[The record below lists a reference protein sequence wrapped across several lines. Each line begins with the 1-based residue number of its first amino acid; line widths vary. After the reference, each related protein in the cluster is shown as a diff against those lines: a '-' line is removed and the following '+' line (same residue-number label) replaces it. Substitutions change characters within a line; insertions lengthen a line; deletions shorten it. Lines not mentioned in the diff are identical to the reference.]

1 MSAEAPGEQHGVKE
15 SNTRPP
21 RLLFLATA
29 DARGHLM
36 RAQLLYHALRRL
48 GADVSVLTTSD
59 HGAAFLAEFGVQA
72 PILSRHYAVVFDDKQ
87 NMLRGPTDRG
97 IAAYTFFPQRMLRDI
112 FRLRALCRDVDI
124 VVNDSF
130 HPALLVMGLLPP
142 WRNKIVHVFGGSLR
156 KALEQNFTG
165 RSFKPFARLFAFCIS
180 RMIESARAWIE
191 HDFSAPLAAATV
203 QSGYRLPTPVALPQ
217 RQPRRLESPQ
227 IAVYL
232 NPHFRDIGLAQGLE
246 SALIA
251 CGRTFHLVGEGYA
264 GRPGWMP
271 YDADWVSTAASS
283 QVILAA
289 PGMAG
294 LAVALLFEKPIVLIL
309 TDQPEQHSN
318 ALRAAELGLTHRIV
332 RWQNDAEVFSR
343 QLQTA
348 VTELSQSTPVRD
360 CSSGYTKAEQR
371 LDLWATT
378 LWKLAEA
385 SSNPAKASS

>member
-1 MSAEAPGEQHGVKE
+1 MKKID
-15 SNTRPP
+15 TRPP

-36 RAQLLYHALRRL
+36 RTQLLYHALRRL
-48 GADVSVLTTSD
+48 GADVRVLTTSD
-59 HGAAFLAEFGVQA
+59 HGAAFLAEFGIQA
-72 PILSRHYAVVFDDKQ
+72 PVLSRHYAVIFDDKQ

-97 IAAYTFFPQRMLRDI
+97 IAAYTFFPQHMLRDI
-112 FRLRALCRDVDI
+112 FRLRPMFRDVDL

-156 KALEQNFTG
+156 KAVEHNFTG

-191 HDFSAPLAAATV
+191 HDFSAPLATATTR
-203 QSGYRLPTPVALPQ
+203 SGYRLPTPVALPH
-217 RQPRRLESPQ
+217 RRHSQSPESPH

-232 NPHFRDIGLAQGLE
+232 NPHFRDVGLAQALE
-246 SALIA
+246 TALKA
-251 CGRTFHLVGEGYA
+251 CGRSSHRVGEGYA
-264 GRPGWMP
+264 GRPGWRP
-271 YDADWVSTAASS
+271 YDPGWVGVAASS
-283 QVILAA
+283 QVILSA

-294 LAVALLFEKPIVLIL
+294 LAVALLFEKPIILIL

-318 ALRAAELGLTHRIV
+318 ALRAAELGLAHRIV
-332 RWQNDAEVFSR
+332 RWQNDSETFIG

-348 VTELSQSTPVRD
+348 IIELSEGLPVRD
-360 CSSGYTKAEQR
+360 CLSGFTKAEQR
-371 LDLWATT
+371 LDLWAKT
-378 LWKLAEA
+378 LLELAGG
-385 SSNPAKASS
+385 S